1 MGRTLKGHKSPP
13 IQFVSIEAVF
23 QEKLL
28 VILWQDQYF
37 EILWQDQYFEMPK
50 ATLQS
55 THRQDEIEQ
64 QCYLGSRGFKL
75 RKYLPRAEWYQQQI
89 L

>member
-1 MGRTLKGHKSPP
+1 MGEGGRTLKGHKSPP

-37 EILWQDQYFEMPK
+37 EILWQDQYFEILWQDQYFEMPK
-50 ATLQS
+50 PTLQS
-55 THRQDEIEQ
+55 TQRHDKI
-64 QCYLGSRGFKL
+64 
-75 RKYLPRAEWYQQQI
+75 
-89 L
+89 